1 MNLNIYVKHK
11 NFPRQN
17 LLFRESVQVESV
29 QVESGPDHLELKWAE
44 VVSVMTAKI
53 SKVP

>member
-17 LLFRESVQVESV
+17 LLFRESV